1 MAEHLGI
8 HSPRVGELR
17 DLRTARG
24 RKEQGRFAFEG
35 PTLLAE
41 ALRSGLKIDELYV
54 SESAYERQPVLVDV
68 EATGT
73 ETWTVSERTMRTIS
87 DLETPTGI
95 LAVAQLQ
102 YATLASLFSEPGL
115 VLVLADLGDPG
126 NVGTLMRAAEAFG
139 ARGVVVGTLGVDPFH
154 PKVVR
159 SAMGTIFRTPLAR
172 AEPADLAEVAANAN
186 AELIGLDV
194 AGTPLGEHH
203 FGPRCGIIVGHE
215 RQGLGRWAT
224 ACGTTAA
231 IPMVGPTE
239 SLNAAVAGG
248 IALYAANQAMAISV

>member
-24 RKEQGRFAFEG
+24 RKEQRRFAFEG
-35 PTLLAE
+35 PTLLAV
-41 ALRSGLKIDELYV
+41 ALRSGLQIDELYV

-95 LAVAQLQ
+95 LAVAKLQ
-102 YATLASLFSEPGL
+102 YAPLGSLFSGPGL
-115 VLVLADLGDPG
+115 ILVLADLGDPG

-159 SAMGTIFRTPLAR
+159 SAMGTIFRMPLAR
-172 AEPADLAEVAANAN
+172 AEPAELADVAAGAK

-194 AGTPLGEHH
+194 AGSTLGEHA
-203 FGPRCGIIVGHE
+203 FGSCCAIIVGHE
-215 RQGLGRWAT
+215 RQGLGRWAPV
-224 ACGTTAA
+224 CSTTTA

-248 IALYAANQAMAISV
+248 IALYAASQAMAISV